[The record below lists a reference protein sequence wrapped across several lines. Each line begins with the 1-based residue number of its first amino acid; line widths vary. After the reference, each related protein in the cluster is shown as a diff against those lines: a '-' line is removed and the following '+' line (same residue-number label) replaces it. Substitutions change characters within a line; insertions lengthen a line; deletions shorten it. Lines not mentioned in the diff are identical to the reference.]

1 MSSQK
6 QTQNIFNRSQLQ
18 SALSTLY
25 TSAIKYNPHEEII
38 LKNCAYYLNDLIDS
52 SVPLTKNNIDAPD
65 EDRFDTVVITIPE
78 FTPVLKRQIVMPLDK
93 TSQEQQVPCRKPRY
107 QFDYKIHLEIKKD
120 MWIQRMQWVSK
131 NMLVEKIPYDLLGA
145 IYEQQD
151 HTQYVSNS
159 KGAKVYREYFEWI
172 SNNLIDSYSEF
183 KSKPEEFHKKIFK
196 EAESDQ
202 FHYVNNVYKMDDIP
216 LNEKLTEEKQI
227 TDDWS
232 RWKRAVY
239 PHSPKSEKEFF

>member
-1 MSSQK
+1 MSSKK

-18 SALSTLY
+18 SALKTLY
-25 TSAIKYNPHEEII
+25 STAIKYNPHEEII

-52 SVPLTKNNIDAPD
+52 SVPLTKNNINAPD

-78 FTPVLKRQIVMPLDK
+78 SSPPLKRQIAMPFDQR
-93 TSQEQQVPCRKPRY
+93 SQEEQVPCRKPRY
-107 QFDYKIHLEIKKD
+107 QFDYKIHLAIKKD

-131 NMLVEKIPYDLLGA
+131 NMLIEKIPYDLLGA

-172 SNNLIDSYSEF
+172 SKNLIDSYNEF
-183 KSKPEEFHKKIFK
+183 KSKPEEFHKKILK
-196 EAESDQ
+196 EAKSDQ

-216 LNEKLTEEKQI
+216 LTEIPKEEIKPEDNWA
-227 TDDWS
+227 T
-232 RWKRAVY
+232 WKRAVY
-239 PHSPKSEKEFF
+239 PHSPKSNKEFF